1 MRQFAAI
8 WAGQLV
14 SVVGSALSA
23 FVIGVFVY
31 LDTGSVTQFVLI
43 QFCAAVPGILVSP
56 VAGVITDRWDRKRIM
71 LAADLGA
78 GLATAVLLMLVTT
91 DSLSVWPI
99 YLTTALSSAC
109 NSFHVIAYTS
119 LVPALVPKKHL
130 GRVNGLM
137 QITQG
142 VQIAA
147 PLVAG
152 ALLALVGLR
161 GVLII
166 DLVSMAV
173 AVTTLAVT
181 RLPAE
186 AVRPVPSAK
195 APQGFSAGLRYLR
208 GRRGLVDLVVVFC
221 AFNFL
226 FAIAGGL
233 VQPLILSFSGPAT
246 LGVLMAA
253 GGSGLFVGSL
263 VMAAWGGPKRRIDG
277 VYLGLVLGGLFLV
290 LHSLYPSPW
299 LIGIAAPCFLFT
311 LPLMN
316 TACMTLIQ
324 TKVDP
329 EVLGRVLGA
338 VRMLATSATPI
349 AFLLIGPL
357 TDGVFEPLMADGGAL
372 AGSFGAVIGTGDG
385 RGIALIFLVVGVLMF
400 AVAAYAWTRPR
411 LRNIEAEIPDAV
423 ADEPAPAPALTV
435 ERKEPA
441 RD

>member
-1 MRQFAAI
+1 MRTFGII
-8 WAGQLV
+8 WGGQLV
-14 SVVGSALSA
+14 SVIGSALSA
-23 FVIGVFVY
+23 FVIGVWVY
-31 LDTGSVTQFVLI
+31 LGTGSVTQFVLI

-78 GLATAVLLMLVTT
+78 GVATAILLTLVVT

-109 NSFHVIAYTS
+109 NSFHLIAYTA
-119 LVPALVPKKHL
+119 LVPSLVPKKHL

-152 ALLALVGLR
+152 ALLQLVGLR
-161 GVLII
+161 GVLVV

-173 AVTTLAVT
+173 AVGTLAVT
-181 RLPAE
+181 RLPE
-186 AVRPVPSAK
+186 DAVQPAPSDK
-195 APQGFSAGLRYLR
+195 APSGFMAGLRYLG
-208 GRRGLVDLVVVFC
+208 GRPGLVNLVVVFC

-233 VQPLILSFSGPAT
+233 VQPLILSFSSPAT

-263 VMAAWGGPKRRIDG
+263 VMAAWGGPRRRVDG
-277 VYLGLVLGGLFLV
+277 VYLGLVLGGFFLV

-299 LIGIAAPCFLFT
+299 LIAVAAPCFLFT

-316 TACMTLIQ
+316 TACTTLIQ

-329 EVLGRVLGA
+329 AFLGRVLGA
-338 VRMLATSATPI
+338 VRMLVTAATPV
-349 AFLLIGPL
+349 AYLLIGPL
-357 TDGVFEPLMADGGAL
+357 SDGVFEPLMADGGPL
-372 AGSFGAVIGTGDG
+372 AGSVGAVIGTGDG
-385 RGIALIFLVVGVLMF
+385 RGVALIFLVVGVLML
-400 AVAAYAWTRPR
+400 AVAGYAYTRPR
-411 LRNIEAEIPDAV
+411 LRGIDVELPD
-423 ADEPAPAPALTV
+423 V
-435 ERKEPA
+435 ESRKEPA

>member
-1 MRQFAAI
+1 MNKFGII

-14 SVVGSALSA
+14 SVIGSALSA
-23 FVIGVFVY
+23 FVIGVWVY

-56 VAGVITDRWDRKRIM
+56 IAGVITDRWDRKRIM

-78 GLATAVLLMLVTT
+78 GLATAILLMLVASDALT
-91 DSLSVWPI
+91 VWPI

-109 NSFHVIAYTS
+109 NSFHMVAYTA
-119 LVPALVPKKHL
+119 LVPSLVPKKHL

-152 ALLALVGLR
+152 ALLGLVGLR

-166 DLVSMAV
+166 DLVSMVV

-181 RLPAE
+181 QLPAD
-186 AVRPVPSAK
+186 AIRPVPSDK
-195 APQGFSAGLRYLR
+195 APSGFNAGLRYLR
-208 GRRGLVDLVVVFC
+208 GKPGLVNLVVVFC

-233 VQPLILSFSGPAT
+233 VQPLILSFSSPAT

-253 GGSGLFVGSL
+253 GGSGLFAGSL

-277 VYLGLVLGGLFLV
+277 VYLGLVLGGIFLV

-299 LIGIAAPCFLFT
+299 LIAIAAPCFLFT

-316 TACMTLIQ
+316 TTCMTLIQ

-329 EVLGRVLGA
+329 AVLGRVLGA
-338 VRMLATSATPI
+338 VRMLVTAATPI

-357 TDGVFEPLMADGGAL
+357 SDGVFEPLMADDGAL

-411 LRNIEAEIPDAV
+411 LRNIDVEIPDAIG
-423 ADEPAPAPALTV
+423 EP
-435 ERKEPA
+435 EKEPA

>member
-1 MRQFAAI
+1 MAGLQKFGVI

-14 SVVGSALSA
+14 SVIGSALSA
-23 FVIGVFVY
+23 FVIGVWVY
-31 LDTGSVTQFVLI
+31 LGTGSVTQFVLI

-56 VAGVITDRWDRKRIM
+56 VAGVLADRWQRKRIM
-71 LAADLGA
+71 LTADLGA
-78 GLATAVLLMLVTT
+78 GVATVILLTLVST
-91 DSLSVWPI
+91 DALTVWPI

-109 NSFHVIAYTS
+109 NTFHLVAYTA
-119 LVPALVPKKHL
+119 LVPSLVPKKHL

-152 ALLALVGLR
+152 ALLGLVGLR

-166 DLVSMAV
+166 DLVSMVV
-173 AVTTLAVT
+173 AVSTLAVT
-181 RLPAE
+181 RLPA
-186 AVRPVPSAK
+186 RPTATSADK
-195 APQGFSAGLRYLR
+195 ESQSFTAGLRYLR
-208 GRRGLVDLVVVFC
+208 GMPGLMNLVAVFA

-233 VQPLILSFSGPAT
+233 VQPLILSFSSPAT

-263 VMAAWGGPKRRIDG
+263 VMAAWGGPKRRVDG
-277 VYLGLVLGGLFLV
+277 VYLGLVLGGFFLV
-290 LHSLYPSPW
+290 LHSLHPSPW
-299 LIGIAAPCFLFT
+299 LIAVAAPCFLFT

-316 TACMTLIQ
+316 TMCVTLLQ

-329 EVLGRVLGA
+329 AMLGRVLGA
-338 VRMLATSATPI
+338 VRMIATAATPI

-357 TDGVFEPLMADGGAL
+357 SDGVFEPLMASDGLL
-372 AGSFGAVIGTGDG
+372 AGSVGALIGAGEG
-385 RGIALIFLVVGVLMF
+385 RGIALIFLVVGLLML
-400 AVAAYAWTRPR
+400 AVAAYAYTKPR
-411 LRNIEAEIPDAV
+411 LRNVDDELPDTTSAPT
-423 ADEPAPAPALTV
+423 ADFAHPT
-435 ERKEPA
+435 ERTSS
-441 RD
+441 

>member
-1 MRQFAAI
+1 MDGVRKFGVI

-14 SVVGSALSA
+14 SVIGSALSA
-23 FVIGVFVY
+23 FVIGVWVY

-56 VAGVITDRWDRKRIM
+56 VAGVITDRWDRRRIM

-78 GLATAVLLMLVTT
+78 GVATAILLALVAT
-91 DSLSVWPI
+91 DSLTVWPI
-99 YLTTALSSAC
+99 YLTTALSSAA
-109 NSFHVIAYTS
+109 NSFHLVAYS
-119 LVPALVPKKHL
+119 ALVPSLVPKKHL

-152 ALLALVGLR
+152 ALLQLVGLR
-161 GVLII
+161 GVLVI
-166 DLVSMAV
+166 DLASMAV

-181 RLPAE
+181 RLPEDAI
-186 AVRPVPSAK
+186 RPAPGVK
-195 APQGFSAGLRYLR
+195 APSGFAAGLRYLR
-208 GRRGLVDLVVVFC
+208 GRPGLVDLVVVFC

-233 VQPLILSFSGPAT
+233 VQPLILSFAGPAT
-246 LGVLMAA
+246 LGVLMAV

-263 VMAAWGGPKRRIDG
+263 VMAAWGGPARRIDG
-277 VYLGLVLGGLFLV
+277 VYLGLVLGGIFLV
-290 LHSLYPSPW
+290 LHSLRPSPW
-299 LIGIAAPCFLFT
+299 LIAVAAPCFLFT

-316 TACMTLIQ
+316 TTCVTLIQ
-324 TKVDP
+324 TKVDA

-338 VRMLATSATPI
+338 VRMLATAATPI
-349 AFLLIGPL
+349 VFLLIAE
-357 TDGVFEPLMADGGAL
+357 DGAL
-372 AGSFGAVIGTGDG
+372 AGSFGAVLGTGDG

-400 AVAAYAWTRPR
+400 AVAAYAYTRPR
-411 LRNIEAEIPDAV
+411 LRNIDTEIPDAV
-423 ADEPAPAPALTV
+423 ADEPATGP
-435 ERKEPA
+435 RKEPA